1 MEQFNKFIN
10 IKILNKLN
18 LVLASLFFSI
28 MTVCVKIIDE
38 RIPVYELVF
47 FRSIIS
53 ISITSFII
61 KKRRINPWGYNK
73 PLLIIRGLL
82 GTVALLSI
90 FYAIRNMP
98 LSISTVIQYTY
109 PIFIAIFAAIFLREK
124 LTKNIFIGLIVGWI
138 GILVLLNPN
147 QLANLKIV
155 ISTETVLI
163 AFLGAIC
170 TALAYVTVKIL
181 SYSEDVFVIIKYFPL
196 VSIIILLP
204 PVIINWV
211 TPNIVELIWLIS
223 IGLFTQFGQTF
234 LTIGLKNMQAS
245 EASSINYFQVVFAS
259 IWGIVMFGE
268 IINIEFIFGSILVL
282 LGTYTSTSKIFK
294 NI

>member
-1 MEQFNKFIN
+1 
-10 IKILNKLN
+10 
-18 LVLASLFFSI
+18 

-38 RIPVYELVF
+38 RIPVYELVI

-109 PIFIAIFAAIFLREK
+109 PIFIAIFAAIFVREK

-259 IWGIVMFGE
+259 IWGIV
-268 IINIEFIFGSILVL
+268 NSVR
-282 LGTYTSTSKIFK
+282 
-294 NI
+294 